1 LTGQKLS
8 SEFSGL
14 DVVGQAVLRALVT
27 RFLMI
32 HRINSQTP
40 RTVERTDL
48 VDEKNLKNLRKQ
60 IDALDDQI
68 LDLLNRRADV
78 VVEVG
83 EAKDQ
88 KRGEYYVPSREKAI
102 FERLISRNKGPFPDE
117 GVRRVFRE
125 IISASL
131 SLEQPLKVA
140 FLGPQATYTHV
151 AAMQQFGF
159 SAQLVPLKS
168 ISSVFEEVSRGRA
181 SYGVVP
187 VENSNEGVVS
197 HTLDMF
203 MSSDLKIIAEIL
215 LPVSHDLLNLSGQ
228 TADVRKVISHP
239 QAIGQCRIWLEENL
253 PEIPLVDASSTASAA
268 QQAAEDASVAAI
280 ASETAASLYG
290 LRVVEHK
297 IEDNRNNFTRF
308 LVIGNEMQSPSHSDK
323 TSIMFSVKDQAG
335 ILYHMLEPFSKRDIN
350 LAKIESRPMKG
361 KAWEYIFFLDMVGH
375 VEDKDIADAVEELR
389 TCCQFLKILG
399 SYPKAR

>member
-1 LTGQKLS
+1 
-8 SEFSGL
+8 
-14 DVVGQAVLRALVT
+14 
-27 RFLMI
+27 M
-32 HRINSQTP
+32 
-40 RTVERTDL
+40 
-48 VDEKNLKNLRKQ
+48 DEKNLKNLRQQ
-60 IDALDDQI
+60 IDTLDDQI

-78 VVEVG
+78 VVAVG
-83 EAKDQ
+83 KAKDE

-102 FERLISRNKGPFPDE
+102 FERLINKNNGPFPDE

-168 ISSVFEEVSRGRA
+168 IPSVFEEVSRGRA

-239 QAIGQCRIWLEENL
+239 QAIGQCRTWLEENL
-253 PEIPLVDASSTASAA
+253 PDIPLVDASSTASAA

-308 LVIGNEMQSPSHSDK
+308 LVIGNEMQSPSDNDK

-375 VEDKDIADAVEELR
+375 VEDKDIAGAVEELR

>member
-1 LTGQKLS
+1 
-8 SEFSGL
+8 
-14 DVVGQAVLRALVT
+14 
-27 RFLMI
+27 
-32 HRINSQTP
+32 
-40 RTVERTDL
+40 
-48 VDEKNLKNLRKQ
+48 VDEKNLKKLRQQ
-60 IDALDDQI
+60 IDTLDDQI

-78 VVEVG
+78 VVAVG
-83 EAKDQ
+83 KAKDE

-102 FERLISRNKGPFPDE
+102 FERLITGNKGPFPDE

-151 AAMQQFGF
+151 AAMQQFGY

-168 ISSVFEEVSRGRA
+168 ISSIFEEVSRGRA

-239 QAIGQCRIWLEENL
+239 QAIGQCRTWLEENL
-253 PEIPLVDASSTASAA
+253 PDIPLVDASSTASAA

-308 LVIGNEMQSPSHSDK
+308 LVIGNEMQSPSDNDK

>member
-1 LTGQKLS
+1 ML
-8 SEFSGL
+8 E
-14 DVVGQAVLRALVT
+14 
-27 RFLMI
+27 
-32 HRINSQTP
+32 RIS
-40 RTVERTDL
+40 L
-48 VDEKNLKNLRKQ
+48 VDEKKLQGLRQQ
-60 IDALDDQI
+60 IDSLDDRI
-68 LDLLNRRADV
+68 LDLLNQRAEV
-78 VVEVG
+78 VVAVG
-83 EAKDQ
+83 KTKDDSH
-88 KRGEYYVPSREKAI
+88 GVYYVPSREKAI
-102 FERLISRNKGPFPDE
+102 YERLMAKNSGPFPDE
-117 GVRRVFRE
+117 GIRRVFRE

-151 AAMQQFGF
+151 AAMRQFGL

-168 ISSVFEEVSRGRA
+168 IPSIFEEVSRGRA

-228 TADVRKVISHP
+228 VSDIRKVISHP
-239 QAIGQCRIWLEENL
+239 QAIGQCRSWLEENL
-253 PEIPLVDASSTASAA
+253 PEVPLVDATSTASAA

-290 LRVVEHK
+290 LRTVKRK
-297 IEDNRNNFTRF
+297 IEDNSDNFTRF
-308 LVIGNEMQSPSHSDK
+308 LIIGSEIQGPSGNDK
-323 TSIMFSVKDQAG
+323 TSVMFSVKDQAG

-361 KAWEYIFFLDMVGH
+361 KAWEYIFFLDMLGH
-375 VEDKDIADAVEELR
+375 IENAAITDAVEELR
-389 TCCQFLKILG
+389 SHCQFLKVLG
-399 SYPKAR
+399 SYPKAK

>member
-1 LTGQKLS
+1 
-8 SEFSGL
+8 
-14 DVVGQAVLRALVT
+14 
-27 RFLMI
+27 M
-32 HRINSQTP
+32 
-40 RTVERTDL
+40 
-48 VDEKNLKNLRKQ
+48 DEKTLQQLRQQ

-68 LDLLNRRADV
+68 LDMLNRRAEV
-78 VVEVG
+78 VVTVG
-83 EAKDQ
+83 KAKQ
-88 KRGEYYVPSREKAI
+88 ESRGEYYVPSREKAI
-102 FERLISRNKGPFPDE
+102 FERLIARNRGPFPEE
-117 GVRRVFRE
+117 GIRRVFRE

-168 ISSVFEEVSRGRA
+168 ISSIFEEVSRGRA

-203 MSSDLKIIAEIL
+203 MSSDLKVIAEIL
-215 LPVSHDLLNLSGQ
+215 LPISHDLLNLSGQ
-228 TADVRKVISHP
+228 VADIRKVISHP
-239 QAIGQCRIWLEENL
+239 QAIGQCRSWLEENL
-253 PEIPLVDASSTASAA
+253 AEIPLVDASSTASAA

-290 LRVVEHK
+290 LRVVKHK
-297 IEDNRNNFTRF
+297 IEDNPNNVTRF
-308 LVIGNEMQSPSHSDK
+308 LVIGSEMQGPSGNDK

-335 ILYHMLEPFSKRDIN
+335 ILYHMLEPFSKRNIN
-350 LAKIESRPMKG
+350 LAKIESRPTKG

-375 VEDKDIADAVEELR
+375 VQEQNIAEAVEELR
-389 TCCQFLKILG
+389 THCQFIKVLG

>member
-1 LTGQKLS
+1 
-8 SEFSGL
+8 
-14 DVVGQAVLRALVT
+14 
-27 RFLMI
+27 
-32 HRINSQTP
+32 
-40 RTVERTDL
+40 
-48 VDEKNLKNLRKQ
+48 VDEKNLHKLRQQ

-68 LDLLNRRADV
+68 LDMLNRRAEV
-78 VVEVG
+78 VIAVG
-83 EAKDQ
+83 KAKDE
-88 KRGEYYVPSREKAI
+88 KRGEYYVPSREKEI
-102 FERLISRNKGPFPDE
+102 FERLTARNQGPFPNE

-125 IISASL
+125 VISASL

-151 AAMQQFGF
+151 AAMQQFGL

-168 ISSVFEEVSRGRA
+168 ISSIFEEVSRGRA

-215 LPVSHDLLNLSGQ
+215 LPVSHDLLNISGQ
-228 TADVRKVISHP
+228 ISDVRKVISHP
-239 QAIGQCRIWLEENL
+239 QAIGQCRSWLEENL
-253 PEIPLVDASSTASAA
+253 PDTPLVDASSTASAA

-290 LRVVEHK
+290 LRVVKHK
-297 IEDNRNNFTRF
+297 IEDNPNNFTRF
-308 LVIGNEMQSPSHSDK
+308 LVIGSDMQRPSENDK

-335 ILYHMLEPFSKRDIN
+335 VLYHMLEPFSKRDIN

-375 VEDKDIADAVEELR
+375 VEDKNISDAVEELKNY
-389 TCCQFLKILG
+389 CQFIKVLG